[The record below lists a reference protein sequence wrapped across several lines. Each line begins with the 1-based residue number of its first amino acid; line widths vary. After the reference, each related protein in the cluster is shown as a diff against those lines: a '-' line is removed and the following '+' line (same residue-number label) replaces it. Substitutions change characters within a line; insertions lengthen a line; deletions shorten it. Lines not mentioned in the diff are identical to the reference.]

1 MSTHGKAK
9 EFLIEPTW
17 LRLKI
22 HTSNNSGYL
31 DIISRGKSVRV
42 GKFLTEKE
50 VKSLAYLI
58 KSALIKRESELLSF

>member
-1 MSTHGKAK
+1 MLNGHIK

-22 HTSNNSGYL
+22 YTRNNAGHL
-31 DIISRGKSVRV
+31 DIISRGRSVRV
-42 GKFLTEKE
+42 GNFLNEKE

-58 KSALIKRESELLSF
+58 KDALIKRESELFSF